1 MAYIL
6 INTKIGAEREV
17 LDALR
22 ETEGVQEAFG
32 LLGVYDIIAR
42 VRADTTDRLTQI
54 ISDQLLSS
62 KVHSKLTVVIAEA

>member
-6 INTKIGAEREV
+6 INTKIGAEQEV
-17 LDALR
+17 LNALKK
-22 ETEGVQEAFG
+22 TEGVQEAFG

-42 VRADTTDRLTQI
+42 VKADTTDRLTQI
-54 ISDQLLSS
+54 ISDQLLSK